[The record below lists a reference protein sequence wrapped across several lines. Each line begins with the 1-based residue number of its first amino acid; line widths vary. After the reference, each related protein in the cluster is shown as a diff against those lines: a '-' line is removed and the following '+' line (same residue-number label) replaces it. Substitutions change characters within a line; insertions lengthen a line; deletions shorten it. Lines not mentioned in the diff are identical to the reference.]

1 MNFTKQDI
9 QKLHEGLAKYA
20 KKDSDFKPL
29 NTVDVGTDIAVL
41 HDGTNKRVSFETLLL
56 SIAQKIDLSKIP
68 VAFSGHEETTLD
80 SALLTILNAIKN
92 GEIIGFESAD
102 DIPYGNTYI
111 GNNVKVGPA
120 LDRILNILYGATP
133 FPTAAADS
141 DINGLF
147 TTN

>member
-56 SIAQKIDLSKIP
+56 SVAQKIDLSKIP
-68 VAFSGHEETTLD
+68 VAFEGYEETNLSSVLVTML
-80 SALLTILNAIKN
+80 SAVQN
-92 GEIIGFESAD
+92 GKVIVISSAD
-102 DIPYGNTYI
+102 NIPYSNVYI
-111 GNNVKVGPA
+111 GNGVNVGPA
-120 LDRILNILYGATP
+120 LDRILAILYGSLP
-133 FPTAAADS
+133 FPTAAAES